1 MLSILFAV
9 LVGLFGHHTAIPM
22 GATGGPA
29 GHHIVRPA
37 DGTLGPA
44 G

>member
-9 LVGLFGHHTAIPM
+9 LVGFFGHHTATV
-22 GATGGPA
+22 GAIGGPA